1 MKRLMITFVLV
12 VGMVSAT
19 VAQTDFRHISYNEGL
34 KAAKVEGKILFIDFY
49 TEWCG
54 PCKRMARDVFPQ
66 KEVGDYMNAKFVCLK
81 IDAEKGEG
89 VELAKRFNIKAYP
102 TFITV
107 SADGKELGRREGGME
122 ASQLPLLVERMLD
135 PELSPE
141 RMKARYEE
149 GERTPVLM
157 AAYAAYLT
165 EEAYNARSGMEE
177 QLAAVNKMVQDYFN
191 GLSNADCLKP
201 ENLFIYTDFS
211 YDENSPSVRFM
222 VEHRNDFPEGM
233 KERVAESL
241 ERAYELAVQRYF
253 IGERP
258 YNASACAKLEQE
270 IIDLGLDSNRAFG
283 SAFRLI
289 KKYAEGDLDAYLTL
303 CEREYG
309 ILKDMFGTSLLHMLP
324 TLVALGDAKVQE
336 HAVRF
341 IRSLLEDMTVDEI
354 YISAMALQELEGRL
368 KAK

>member
-19 VAQTDFRHISYNEGL
+19 MAQTDFRHISYNEGL
-34 KAAKVEGKILFIDFY
+34 KAAKEESKILFVDFY

-107 SADGKELGRREGGME
+107 GADGKELGRREGGME

-135 PELSPE
+135 PELSTE
-141 RMKARYEE
+141 RMKARYEG
-149 GERTPVLM
+149 GERTPRLM
-157 AAYAAYLT
+157 VAYASYLR

-191 GLSNADCLKP
+191 GLSNADRLKL

-211 YDENSPSVRFM
+211 YNVDAASTRFM
-222 VEHRNDFPEGM
+222 AEHRNDFPEEM
-233 KERVAESL
+233 KKRVAESL
-241 ERAYELAVQRYF
+241 VRAYELAVLEYF
-253 IGERP
+253 TGEKP
-258 YNASACAKLEQE
+258 YDASACAKLEQE

-309 ILKDMFGTSLLHMLP
+309 ILKDMFGSSLLHALP
-324 TLVALGDAKVQE
+324 KLIATGDAKVQE
-336 HAVRF
+336 HAIRF
-341 IRSLLEDMTVDEI
+341 IRSLLEEMTVNEI
-354 YISAMALQELEGRL
+354 FTSTIALQELEGRL
-368 KAK
+368 NVK